1 MEPGGISM
9 VVEEDS
15 ESFSLFLLHQNII
28 NCVDNITLKS
38 DVYDKEKTIHGDKR
52 VKNRH

>member
-1 MEPGGISM
+1 MG
-9 VVEEDS
+9 
-15 ESFSLFLLHQNII
+15 FSHYFLLHQNIV

-38 DVYDKEKTIHGDKR
+38 DVYGKGDQYHENKR

>member
-1 MEPGGISM
+1 MERGGINM

-15 ESFSLFLLHQNII
+15 GVFSLFFLLHQNIV

-38 DVYDKEKTIHGDKR
+38 DVYGKGD
-52 VKNRH
+52 